1 MIKNVLRRLR
11 GTLGNAMVWAG
22 TWFLAAFPLHVLY
35 WVAGIR
41 YDSFWEGALGT
52 MLTYAGGGFLAGG
65 VFSLYL
71 RIAGRNQRL
80 KELKPG
86 RVGLGSAL
94 TVGVII
100 PGLFW
105 FFGNPQIDLLS
116 GIIIS
121 STIGLFA
128 GGTALAQVKIAQQA
142 LKAGDQDLEELEAA
156 SDQLLPASD

>member
-1 MIKNVLRRLR
+1 MIKNVFRRLR

-35 WVAGIR
+35 WVVGIR

-71 RIAGRNQRL
+71 SIAGRNQRL

-86 RVGLGSAL
+86 RVGLGSAI
-94 TVGVII
+94 TVGIVI
-100 PGLFW
+100 PGLAW
-105 FFGNPQIDLLS
+105 YFGDPQIDLLS

-121 STIGLFA
+121 STIGVFA
-128 GGTALAQVKIAQQA
+128 GGTALAQVKVAQRA
-142 LKAGDQDLEELEAA
+142 LTAAEDDTGELEPPEEE
-156 SDQLLPASD
+156 LLPAS

>member
-1 MIKNVLRRLR
+1 MKNIFRRLR

-41 YDSFWEGALGT
+41 YDSFLEGALGT
-52 MLTYAGGGFLAGG
+52 MLTYGAGGFLAGG

-71 RIAGRNQRL
+71 RIAGRKQRL
-80 KELKPG
+80 RELRPG

-94 TVGVII
+94 TVGVVL

-121 STIGLFA
+121 STLGLFA
-128 GGTALAQVKIAQQA
+128 GGTALAQVKVAQQA
-142 LKAGDQDLEELEAA
+142 LHAGGADLEGLEAA
-156 SDQLLPASD
+156 SDQLLSASE

>member
-1 MIKNVLRRLR
+1 MEDRVIKNLFRRLR
-11 GTLGNAMVWAG
+11 GAFGNAMVWAG

-71 RIAGRNQRL
+71 SIAGRNRRL
-80 KELKPG
+80 KELNPG
-86 RVGLGSAL
+86 RVGIGSAI
-94 TVGVII
+94 TVGVVI
-100 PGLFW
+100 PGLVW

-121 STIGLFA
+121 STIGAFA
-128 GGTALAQVKIAQQA
+128 GGTALAQVKIAQRA
-142 LKAGDQDLEELEAA
+142 LKAVEDGPEELF
-156 SDQLLPASD
+156 LPTT

>member
-1 MIKNVLRRLR
+1 
-11 GTLGNAMVWAG
+11 
-22 TWFLAAFPLHVLY
+22 
-35 WVAGIR
+35 
-41 YDSFWEGALGT
+41 